1 MEDGTLRMKR
11 LFKKSSFALLIS
23 SIIHH
28 PSSMIALSVIVLSG
42 CGYKPT
48 TLYTQH
54 VLTDKI
60 FTEVEI
66 YLRDPENA
74 VLVKDAMNEAI
85 VSRFGA
91 RIAKREDATTQL
103 KIAFKTVAFTPIQYD
118 ANGYAV
124 YYRANVSLK
133 IHYESPKGE
142 GDETVSG
149 FYDFPI
155 EPNAIISD
163 AKRFEAIRFG
173 AQKALDAFIS
183 RMAMRGVML

>member
-1 MEDGTLRMKR
+1 MRRREGEKVGHLRKSALTL
-11 LFKKSSFALLIS
+11 LLS

-28 PSSMIALSVIVLSG
+28 PSSIIALSAIALAG

-48 TLYTQH
+48 TVYTRK
-54 VLTDKI
+54 VFTDKI
-60 FTEVEI
+60 FTAVEVYI
-66 YLRDPENA
+66 RDPENA

-91 RIAKREDATTQL
+91 RIAGKKDATTYL
-103 KIAFKTVAFTPIQYD
+103 KIAFKTVSFTPIQYD
-118 ANGYAV
+118 TNGYAV

-133 IHYESPKGE
+133 IHYESPGSS

-183 RMAMRGVML
+183 RIAMRGERL

>member
-1 MEDGTLRMKR
+1 MRVSRRRFRRIGHI
-11 LFKKSSFALLIS
+11 SLLLMLL
-23 SIIHH
+23 SIA
-28 PSSMIALSVIVLSG
+28 MGG
-42 CGYKPT
+42 CGYKPMT
-48 TLYTQH
+48 TYTKN
-54 VLTDKI
+54 LFTDKI
-60 FTEVEI
+60 YTEVEV

-91 RIAKREDATTQL
+91 KIAKKEEATTRL
-103 KIAFKTVAFTPIQYD
+103 WIRFNSVSFSPIQYD

-124 YYRANVSLK
+124 YYRANVNLK
-133 IHYESPKGE
+133 VRYVSPKKSGSE
-142 GDETVSG
+142 SVSG

-155 EPNAIISD
+155 EPNAVISD

-183 RMAMRGVML
+183 RMAMRGESL